1 MCAGNL
7 WPLQRCLTL
16 VERSA
21 SNVSSF
27 AFLPVF
33 PLKNGFNIRIFYL
46 KPSESARHN
55 RIFPERRA
63 IYRHLHDTCHR
74 EVSACGHTQKRQVI
88 HDETLI
94 ESTMSTLI
102 NGSMAQRFQ
111 PYNTPTQG
119 AADTCPS
126 ASAQN
131 DHGRPSRQQPYNANH
146 GWNRPQPS
154 RPGNHWQRPQPT
166 RPENAW
172 NRPQPAR
179 PGNDWQ
185 RPPHNGGYRPQ
196 PTRPENS
203 WQPPQNQWERPHNGG
218 GYRPQV
224 TDRPPIHDGARPN
237 QASYAT
243 TRYEAAYSERAD
255 DASYV

>member
-1 MCAGNL
+1 MRFIATYMT
-7 WPLQRCLTL
+7 P
-16 VERSA
+16 
-21 SNVSSF
+21 
-27 AFLPVF
+27 
-33 PLKNGFNIRIFYL
+33 
-46 KPSESARHN
+46 
-55 RIFPERRA
+55 A
-63 IYRHLHDTCHR
+63 IGG
-74 EVSACGHTQKRQVI
+74 VSACGHTQKRQVI

-94 ESTMSTLI
+94 ESIMSTLI
-102 NGSMAQRFQ
+102 NGSMALRFQ
-111 PYNTPTQG
+111 PFNTPTQG

-131 DHGRPSRQQPYNANH
+131 DHGRPSLQQPYNANH

-185 RPPHNGGYRPQ
+185 RPPHNGG
-196 PTRPENS
+196 
-203 WQPPQNQWERPHNGG
+203 
-218 GYRPQV
+218 
-224 TDRPPIHDGARPN
+224 ARPN
-237 QASYAT
+237 QEAYAT
-243 TRYEAAYSERAD
+243 TRYEAAYSEQAD

>member
-1 MCAGNL
+1 VRFIATYMT
-7 WPLQRCLTL
+7 P
-16 VERSA
+16 
-21 SNVSSF
+21 
-27 AFLPVF
+27 
-33 PLKNGFNIRIFYL
+33 
-46 KPSESARHN
+46 
-55 RIFPERRA
+55 A
-63 IYRHLHDTCHR
+63 IGG
-74 EVSACGHTQKRQVI
+74 VSACGHTQKRQVI

-94 ESTMSTLI
+94 ESIMSTLI
-102 NGSMAQRFQ
+102 NGSMALRFQ
-111 PYNTPTQG
+111 PFNTPTQG